1 MKTAIFLSLVFYFVS
16 MPVVAQQNK
25 NTEKKAFEK
34 QKKSTISYWKT
45 DKYKQDSIEYYN
57 YTKARLVNSG
67 KTAAQAQKLLQS
79 EFKYFRKK
87 YIRVDIHNPQNKI
100 KQQVVIPPKILKN
113 PSKGLPSRRP
123 VSDREKN
130 SAISYWQTDKYQ
142 QDSIEYYNYMKA
154 RLISYGRT
162 DSVAES
168 LVRSD
173 FRYFRK
179 TFTRIDQNKLQN
191 NNKK

>member
-100 KQQVVIPPKILKN
+100 KQQQLIRKKELKDRA
-113 PSKGLPSRRP
+113 KGAPYRRP
-123 VSDREKN
+123 ISDREKK

-142 QDSIEYYNYMKA
+142 QDSIQYYNDTKA
-154 RLISYGRT
+154 WLISVGRT
-162 DSVAES
+162 DSVAEN
-168 LVRSD
+168 LVRLD

-179 TFTRIDQNKLQN
+179 TFERIDKNKPW
-191 NNKK
+191 